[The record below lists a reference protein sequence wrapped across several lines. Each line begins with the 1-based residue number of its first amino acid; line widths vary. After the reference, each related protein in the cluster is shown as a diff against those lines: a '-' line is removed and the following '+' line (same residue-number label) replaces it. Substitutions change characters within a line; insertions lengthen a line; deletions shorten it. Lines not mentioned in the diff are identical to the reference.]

1 MNDRIREPPFTIS
14 LEGAVGVGKTKFLN
28 YLKTNRE
35 MENVV
40 FLDETLERWENF
52 HGKNLLEMFYAEP
65 EQFAFTFQNYA
76 LLSLI
81 ERQIPSEN
89 CEIRIMERSPTSSI
103 QIFAESMKKAGHI
116 TEVQSQILHDWYDMI
131 KKNKLINL
139 DIDAHVY
146 IKTPVSIAL
155 DRIAFRNRQGEQ
167 NLTEVHAEQLEQA
180 HENWLLQKDKNE
192 FDIELHSKIFI
203 LDGSKTGRD
212 INKEYIRAI
221 EWIKTKKIQRDGVWL
236 QQQ

>member
-1 MNDRIREPPFTIS
+1 MNERIREPPFTIS

>member
-1 MNDRIREPPFTIS
+1 MNERIREPPFTIS

-131 KKNKLINL
+131 KKNQLINL